1 MVSAEAQKPVCPV
14 CKQSDKVKKLQAV
27 YNEGMS
33 RFAPPPM
40 PGKTVSILGIMTF
53 NMILVGIFVFLI
65 LVLVGS
71 ESFGNVHPYIALT
84 LVVLAI
90 AAIVLAL
97 VLSYIAFTR
106 VVHGD
111 QEASQHYSDWDR
123 AMATWN
129 RLRYCTRDNVVFD
142 PQTGKVVP
150 EEALSDML
158 STEARQQGQVAQ
170 GSASLTHK

>member
-1 MVSAEAQKPVCPV
+1 MVSAEAQKPVCPL
-14 CKQSDKVKKLQAV
+14 CKQSDKVKKLQTV

-40 PGKTVSILGIMTF
+40 PGKTVSILGIMVF
-53 NMILVGIFVFLI
+53 NMVLVGIFIFLI
-65 LVLVGS
+65 LVLIGS
-71 ESFGNVHPYIALT
+71 ESYVSDHPYITLA
-84 LVVLAI
+84 LVVVAI
-90 AAIVLAL
+90 AAIVLVL

-106 VVHGD
+106 VVRGD
-111 QEASQHYSDWDR
+111 QEASQRYSAWDH
-123 AMATWN
+123 AMETWN

-158 STEARQQGQVAQ
+158 STEAHRQGQVAQ
-170 GSASLTHK
+170 DSASLAHK